1 MKSFSD
7 YWDIVYEP
15 KVLEE
20 NDASRSYACL
30 MLDCSDF
37 KPELQKIQ
45 SQIRPEDIYTKE
57 EGHGLETDPHIT
69 VLYGIHDQDVNS
81 VKDQLGDLSPCDY
94 QLSGLSLFENTKFDV
109 LKCSVKSV
117 DLRAM
122 NKRCTDNL
130 EYTNDY
136 PSYVPHLTV
145 AYLLPGTGKKYTSIK
160 SDKFKTDLSSGTY
173 IFSTK
178 DSKKTKWTVTNGG

>member
-1 MKSFSD
+1 MKTTAN
-7 YWDIVYEP
+7 YWDIVYEAT
-15 KVLEE
+15 VINE

-37 KPELQKIQ
+37 KQELKAIQ
-45 SQIRPEDIYTKE
+45 DQIDEDDIYTEE
-57 EGHGLETDPHIT
+57 EGHGLENDPHIT
-69 VLYGIHDQDVNS
+69 VLYGIHDQDVES

-94 QLSGLSLFENTKFDV
+94 QLSGLSLFENEKFDV
-109 LKCSVKSV
+109 LKCSVKSA
-117 DLRAM
+117 DLKAM

-130 EYTNDY
+130 EYTNSY
-136 PSYVPHLTV
+136 PDYVPHLTV

-160 SDKFKTDLSSGTY
+160 SDKFKVDLSSGKY

-178 DSKKTKWTVTNGG
+178 DSKKTKWTVSNGG